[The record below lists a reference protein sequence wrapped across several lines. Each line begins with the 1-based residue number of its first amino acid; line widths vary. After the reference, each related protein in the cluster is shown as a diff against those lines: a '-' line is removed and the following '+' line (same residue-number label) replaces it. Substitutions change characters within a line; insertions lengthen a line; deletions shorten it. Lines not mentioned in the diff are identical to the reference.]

1 MKMKNLQMLFA
12 LVLTSSLLLT
22 GCFIDADDHPFGCW
36 NATGPIT
43 TATLAMPAFDG
54 IVLAMNA
61 RVEITQGDEQVVV
74 VEGKSDILNEL
85 DLDVHNGI
93 WTIRTQDCVRNVD
106 NLTFFITMP
115 EVHSI
120 RISGSGNVVSTNT
133 LGGDREDLEL
143 DISGSGELDL
153 ALNVDDID
161 AEISGSGKIFLEGQ
175 ADRLD
180 LAISGSGDFRGF
192 DLFANTGD
200 IHISGSGNAEVRVA
214 DALKIRISGSG
225 DVFYKGTPIFDIS
238 ISGSGSVIDAN

>member
-12 LVLTSSLLLT
+12 LVLTGSLLLT
-22 GCFIDADDHPFGCW
+22 GCFIDVDDNPFGCR

-43 TATLAMPAFDG
+43 TATLAVPAFDG
-54 IVLAMNA
+54 IVLAMDA
-61 RVEITQGDEQVVV
+61 RVEITQGDELAVV
-74 VEGKSDILNEL
+74 VEGKSDILNEI
-85 DLDVHNGI
+85 DLDVRNGV

-115 EVHSI
+115 EVRSV
-120 RISGSGNVVSTNT
+120 RVSGSGKVISTNT
-133 LGGDREDLEL
+133 LVGNDVEL

-153 ALNVDDID
+153 ALEVDDID

-192 DLFANTGD
+192 NLFTNTGD
-200 IHISGSGNAEVRVA
+200 IRISGSGDAEVRVA
-214 DALKIRISGSG
+214 DALKVRISGSG
-225 DVFYKGTPIFDIS
+225 DVFFKGQPTLDIS
-238 ISGSGSVIDAN
+238 ISGSGSVTDAN